1 VLTGATCGCGGQN
14 SITVGGYVGDFLL
27 ATSVEGHPVET
38 LVHVSVPA
46 RHRSRLVLAFSDD
59 QVEMD
64 ARVLLCG
71 HIGAMKLQE
80 LGYTGPLP
88 TRPRLTGRN

>member
-1 VLTGATCGCGGQN
+1 MLTGATCRSEEQN
-14 SITVGGYVGDFLL
+14 SITVDGYAGDFLL
-27 ATSVEGHPVET
+27 AISVEGHPAET

-46 RHRSRLVLAFSDD
+46 RQRSRLVLAFSDN

-71 HIGAMKLQE
+71 HVGAMKLQE

-88 TRPRLTGRN
+88 TRPRLAVRN

>member
-1 VLTGATCGCGGQN
+1 M
-14 SITVGGYVGDFLL
+14 L
-27 ATSVEGHPVET
+27 ATSVEGHAAET
-38 LVHVSVPA
+38 LVRVSVPA
-46 RHRSRLVLAFSDD
+46 LHRSRLVLQFTDHEV
-59 QVEMD
+59 QMD

-88 TRPRLTGRN
+88 TRPRLAVRN